1 MYDFKW
7 IDWNRDKIAGHNVSI
22 HEVEYVVNHP
32 FPGYPRQ
39 IRGKRQAWGRTR
51 DGAYLQVVY
60 VIEPDDR
67 VFVIHARPLTENEKR
82 RSRRRKRR

>member
-7 IDWNRDKIAGHNVSI
+7 IAWNREKIALHNVSVA
-22 HEVEYVVNHP
+22 EAKYVVRHP
-32 FPGYPRQ
+32 FRGYPRQ
-39 IRGKRQAWGRTR
+39 TGGKRLTWGRTI

-67 VFVIHARPLTENEKR
+67 IFVIHARPLTEIEKR
-82 RSRRRKRR
+82 RFWQERR